1 MASPLSPNEE
11 RPSTNN
17 KARKAGSGS
26 QLLPKI
32 DIKKERKSRAGR
44 QLVKK
49 RQCRCCESDT
59 HHEHQLSASK
69 STRVNHSHRAE
80 RRSTESRASSVNTA
94 RRKLILGDAQGAV
107 ALCAPKISCAS
118 SKNTMTEQHR
128 KPTSIMDNEE
138 RASNVHLRVKSRLTR
153 RKQNPNVK
161 DTSGP
166 QSAAAC
172 TNNISANHHTSPSV
186 FEKHVATSPP
196 KVLAEGQI
204 CSGTNASPRKIPQSQ
219 FRDANSSSSTHQ
231 QPLYNQVCDDGAP
244 AAASSAF
251 WPNRAQPTTKNK
263 AHKATSSSQLLLKA
277 DSQEEYNLRAGQQ
290 SVKKHKCGSC
300 RSVPCN
306 EHQPSPSKSSEANYL
321 CGAASSHAE
330 NQASSVRTAR
340 RKLILD
346 DVQGAA
352 TLCAPG
358 IGDALCEDATEQHRK
373 CTPAMGHEEHASNAR
388 LGTKPRM
395 TRSKQNPNIKDTSG
409 PQSDAVLRNTVSAN
423 HRTLSSVSGRHVVAA
438 PARTPAEKRIHSAS
452 NAAPI
457 RVALSRLC
465 SASDDKTYL
474 EQHDTKETA
483 PSKGRISRAKRSTK
497 KQKPSDLNVLS
508 TPKPAGH
515 KQTKPV
521 ATARPGRCR
530 GSKAS
535 NHVSEPTALV
545 QDANSLLQKVAVARG
560 ARKRKVQAD
569 AVVNVERGACDDMY
583 QNKQVTAVNIPNY
596 FFEQGCLERFSDI
609 VEPITGTPPP
619 NSPHLSPGRAQLS
632 YRDLDSVPSTESRS
646 NAVAIMRSFRKRG
659 AKASA
664 IPYVTPKKVK
674 HRNVKKALDGLHKL
688 QQILKQDRLKD
699 RCQDSGDQSD
709 EVEEESFL
717 DEEPLPL

>member
-17 KARKAGSGS
+17 KARKASCS
-26 QLLPKI
+26 QLPPKT
-32 DIKKERKSRAGR
+32 DIKKECKSRAGR

-49 RQCRCCESDT
+49 RQCRCCEPDT
-59 HHEHQLSASK
+59 HHEHQLSDSK
-69 STRVNHSHRAE
+69 STSVNHSHRAE
-80 RRSTESRASSVNTA
+80 QRSTESRASSVNTA
-94 RRKLILGDAQGAV
+94 RRKLILDDAQGAV
-107 ALCAPKISCAS
+107 ALCAPRVSRAS
-118 SKNTMTEQHR
+118 SKNAMTGQHR
-128 KPTSIMDNEE
+128 KPTPIVDNKEH
-138 RASNVHLRVKSRLTR
+138 ASNAHLRVKSRLTQH
-153 RKQNPNVK
+153 KQNPNIK

-172 TNNISANHHTSPSV
+172 KNNVSANHHKSPSV

-196 KVLAEGQI
+196 KVLAEKQI
-204 CSGTNASPRKIPQSQ
+204 CSGTNASPRKMCQSQ

-231 QPLYNQVCDDGAP
+231 QPLHNQVCDDGAP
-244 AAASSAF
+244 AAASSAS

-263 AHKATSSSQLLLKA
+263 ARKATSSSQLLLKA

-300 RSVPCN
+300 RSIPCH
-306 EHQPSPSKSSEANYL
+306 EHQPSPSKGSKANYL
-321 CGAASSHAE
+321 CGAASSHSE
-330 NQASSVRTAR
+330 TQASSVKTAR

-346 DVQGAA
+346 DAQGAA
-352 TLCAPG
+352 TVCAPG
-358 IGDALCEDATEQHRK
+358 TSDALCEDATEQHRK
-373 CTPAMGHEEHASNAR
+373 CTPAMGHEEHASNAQ

-395 TRSKQNPNIKDTSG
+395 TRSKQNPNTKDTVG
-409 PQSDAVLRNTVSAN
+409 PQSDAVLKNTVSAN
-423 HRTLSSVSGRHVVAA
+423 HRTLSSVFGRHVVAA
-438 PARTPAEKRIHSAS
+438 PARTPAGKRIHSAS
-452 NAAPI
+452 NAAPR

-474 EQHDTKETA
+474 EQHDTKEAA
-483 PSKGRISRAKRSTK
+483 PSKGCISRVKRSTK

-508 TPKPAGH
+508 TSKPAGR
-515 KQTKPV
+515 KQTKPI

-535 NHVSEPTALV
+535 KHVSEPTALV
-545 QDANSLLQKVAVARG
+545 QDANSPLQKVAVAR
-560 ARKRKVQAD
+560 AAHKRKAQAD
-569 AVVNVERGACDDMY
+569 AMVNAEQVACDDMY
-583 QNKQVTAVNIPNY
+583 QDKQTAAVNIPNY

-632 YRDLDSVPSTESRS
+632 YRDLDSVPPTESRS
-646 NAVAIMRSFRKRG
+646 NAMAIMRSFRKRG

-664 IPYVTPKKVK
+664 VPCVTPKKVK

-688 QQILKQDRLKD
+688 QQILKQDRLKE
-699 RCQDSGDQSD
+699 RCEDSSEQSD

>member
-1 MASPLSPNEE
+1 MNRDGGCSSNAHRLLPLRSRIRGGTATASSASWSSEGRPVSKIQADETTSSSQLHPKADVQIECHSRAGRRLVKNECSCCKSATTDHQRPSRSRVHDGGTAVVASPLSPNEE

-17 KARKAGSGS
+17 KARKAASGS
-26 QLLPKI
+26 QLLPKT

-128 KPTSIMDNEE
+128 KPTPIVDNEE

-153 RKQNPNVK
+153 RKQNPYIE

-172 TNNISANHHTSPSV
+172 KNNISANHHTSPSV

-251 WPNRAQPTTKNK
+251 WPNRAQPTSKNK
-263 AHKATSSSQLLLKA
+263 ARKATSSSQLLLKA

-290 SVKKHKCGSC
+290 SVKKDKCGSC
-300 RSVPCN
+300 RSIPCN

-330 NQASSVRTAR
+330 TQASSVKTAR

-346 DVQGAA
+346 DAQGAA
-352 TLCAPG
+352 TL
-358 IGDALCEDATEQHRK
+358 

-409 PQSDAVLRNTVSAN
+409 PQSC
-423 HRTLSSVSGRHVVAA
+423 GF
-438 PARTPAEKRIHSAS
+438 AR
-452 NAAPI
+452 
-457 RVALSRLC
+457 
-465 SASDDKTYL
+465 
-474 EQHDTKETA
+474 
-483 PSKGRISRAKRSTK
+483 
-497 KQKPSDLNVLS
+497 
-508 TPKPAGH
+508 
-515 KQTKPV
+515 
-521 ATARPGRCR
+521 
-530 GSKAS
+530 
-535 NHVSEPTALV
+535 
-545 QDANSLLQKVAVARG
+545 
-560 ARKRKVQAD
+560 
-569 AVVNVERGACDDMY
+569 
-583 QNKQVTAVNIPNY
+583 
-596 FFEQGCLERFSDI
+596 
-609 VEPITGTPPP
+609 
-619 NSPHLSPGRAQLS
+619 
-632 YRDLDSVPSTESRS
+632 
-646 NAVAIMRSFRKRG
+646 
-659 AKASA
+659 
-664 IPYVTPKKVK
+664 
-674 HRNVKKALDGLHKL
+674 
-688 QQILKQDRLKD
+688 
-699 RCQDSGDQSD
+699 
-709 EVEEESFL
+709 
-717 DEEPLPL
+717 

>member
-17 KARKAGSGS
+17 KARKAASGS
-26 QLLPKI
+26 QLLPKT

-128 KPTSIMDNEE
+128 KPTPIVNNEE
-138 RASNVHLRVKSRLTR
+138 HASNVYLREKSRLTR
-153 RKQNPNVK
+153 RKQNPNIK

-172 TNNISANHHTSPSV
+172 KNNISANHHTLPSV

-251 WPNRAQPTTKNK
+251 WPNRAQPTSKNK
-263 AHKATSSSQLLLKA
+263 ARKATSSSQLLLKA

-290 SVKKHKCGSC
+290 SVKKDKCGSC
-300 RSVPCN
+300 RSIPCN
-306 EHQPSPSKSSEANYL
+306 EHQPSPSKSSKANYL

-330 NQASSVRTAR
+330 TQASSVKTAR

-346 DVQGAA
+346 DAQGAA
-352 TLCAPG
+352 TL
-358 IGDALCEDATEQHRK
+358 

-423 HRTLSSVSGRHVVAA
+423 HRTLSSVFGRHVVAA
-438 PARTPAEKRIHSAS
+438 PARTPAEKRIHSAG
-452 NAAPI
+452 NAAPR

-474 EQHDTKETA
+474 EQHDTKEAA
-483 PSKGRISRAKRSTK
+483 PSKGCISRVKRSTK

-508 TPKPAGH
+508 TPKPAGR

-545 QDANSLLQKVAVARG
+545 QDANSLLQKVAVARA
-560 ARKRKVQAD
+560 ARKQKAQAD

-583 QNKQVTAVNIPNY
+583 QNKQVVAVNIPNY

-632 YRDLDSVPSTESRS
+632 YHDLDSVPSTESRS

-659 AKASA
+659 AKAST
-664 IPYVTPKKVK
+664 IPCVTPKKVK
-674 HRNVKKALDGLHKL
+674 HRNVKKAPDGLHKL

-699 RCQDSGDQSD
+699 RCQDSSDQSD